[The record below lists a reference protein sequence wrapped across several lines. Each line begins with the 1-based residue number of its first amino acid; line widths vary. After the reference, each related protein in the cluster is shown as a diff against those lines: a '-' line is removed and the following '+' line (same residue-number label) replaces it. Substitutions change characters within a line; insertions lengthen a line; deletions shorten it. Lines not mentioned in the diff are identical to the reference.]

1 MQTFKELYVGGEW
14 VAPDSSE
21 VIEVI
26 SPASEEVIGQVP
38 HASTADAPFA
48 SPPTVHTPSPLA

>member
-1 MQTFKELYVGGEW
+1 VGRTRQL
-14 VAPDSSE
+14 E

-38 HASTADAPFA
+38 HASPSTPTRR
-48 SPPTVHTPSPLA
+48 SPPPARRSTRVRGRT